1 MKKEDTNNKR
11 RPKRTSWKSFIG
23 GDILA
28 TDFVRRQA
36 KLLGLIMLLVLFYIH
51 NRYKCQQQMIRLED
65 LKEQLTD
72 VKHDALTR
80 SSELME
86 RSRQSRIEEYIAN
99 RESDL
104 QTATTPPYLI
114 RK

>member
-36 KLLGLIMLLVLFYIH
+36 KQPL
-51 NRYKCQQQMIRLED
+51 
-65 LKEQLTD
+65 
-72 VKHDALTR
+72 
-80 SSELME
+80 
-86 RSRQSRIEEYIAN
+86 
-99 RESDL
+99 
-104 QTATTPPYLI
+104 
-114 RK
+114 